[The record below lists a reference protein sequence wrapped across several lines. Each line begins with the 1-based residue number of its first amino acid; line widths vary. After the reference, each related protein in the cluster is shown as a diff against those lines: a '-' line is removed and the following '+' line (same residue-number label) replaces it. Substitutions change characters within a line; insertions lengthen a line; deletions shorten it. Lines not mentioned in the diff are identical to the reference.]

1 MSIIQNTVTTLSE
14 LKIHLYDSF
23 LWIIPL
29 WGIHIINMLTRFRL
43 AVFGILPRHIIGLP
57 GIILSPFI
65 HGNFEHLLFNSISL
79 WVLLALLMT
88 QTAQYVDALL
98 MITVLSG
105 LGVWLIGRPGLHIGA
120 SGVAMGIWGYVLYQ
134 AYLNPSQS
142 VVIIALVCLYVLG
155 GMVVNLFAAE
165 EGVSFEGHVIGCL
178 SGLFTAYIMQ

>member
-1 MSIIQNTVTTLSE
+1 M
-14 LKIHLYDSF
+14 
-23 LWIIPL
+23 IIPL

-98 MITVLSG
+98 
-105 LGVWLIGRPGLHIGA
+105 
-120 SGVAMGIWGYVLYQ
+120 
-134 AYLNPSQS
+134 
-142 VVIIALVCLYVLG
+142 
-155 GMVVNLFAAE
+155 
-165 EGVSFEGHVIGCL
+165 
-178 SGLFTAYIMQ
+178 